1 MRQLSQRRR
10 ASKERLQHVRSIIR
24 RLGCHD
30 CLISTIF
37 SSRPYR
43 RHSRGIPQR
52 PEGSPRLLR
61 DKGKGASVKA
71 NEVLLSATDIIGDRG
86 RIYGHPRINQ
96 TRIALRLQQM
106 LEVPISDHQA
116 CLAMVEVKLARLQ
129 ETADHIDSYIDA
141 CAYLALACELITEKD
156 ENYV

>member
-1 MRQLSQRRR
+1 MKGIRRK
-10 ASKERLQHVRSIIR
+10 AQHVRSITR
-24 RLGCHD
+24 RLYCHD
-30 CLISTIF
+30 CLVSSIF
-37 SSRPYR
+37 SLRPYN
-43 RHSRGIPQR
+43 RHPRWISKR
-52 PEGSPRLLR
+52 PKGSPRLLR

-71 NEVLLSATDIIGDRG
+71 SEVLLSATDIIGDRG

-106 LEVPISDHQA
+106 LETPISDHQA

-141 CAYLALACELITEKD
+141 CAYLALACELITERD
-156 ENYV
+156 EQYV